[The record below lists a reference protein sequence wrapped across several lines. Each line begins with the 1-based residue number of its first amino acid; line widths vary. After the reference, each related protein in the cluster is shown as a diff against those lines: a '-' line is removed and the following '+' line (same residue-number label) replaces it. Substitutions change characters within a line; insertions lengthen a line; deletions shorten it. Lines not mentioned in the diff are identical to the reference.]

1 MSEYIEYADIEP
13 ADEWE
18 DEPLT
23 PEEQAAEYRAYIR
36 QSEAEAYAEFLDAPN
51 CFD

>member
-1 MSEYIEYADIEP
+1 MQIDFDDQDPIAF
-13 ADEWE
+13 WE

-23 PEEQAAEYRAYIR
+23 PEEQAAQDRADRI
-36 QSEAEAYAEFLDAPN
+36 QMEQEAYAEFLDAPN